1 MTPRDSPVPG
11 PILPPTSKGTWRSP
25 YMSLENSLSPTPPA
39 LPDPPTPPPPSPPNP
54 PSLTLRTSQTSMTP
68 SEDMMS
74 SGFSITPFNGD
85 KKNYWTFIQQLNIL
99 FLTELL
105 KYDMHEKKTLFALNQ
120 MKGRYV
126 EE

>member
-1 MTPRDSPVPG
+1 MTPGDTPALGPV
-11 PILPPTSKGTWRSP
+11 LPPLSEGHWRSP
-25 YMSLENSLSPTPPA
+25 YTRLENSLPPMPPA
-39 LPDPPTPPPPSPPNP
+39 PLEPPSPLPPSPPNP